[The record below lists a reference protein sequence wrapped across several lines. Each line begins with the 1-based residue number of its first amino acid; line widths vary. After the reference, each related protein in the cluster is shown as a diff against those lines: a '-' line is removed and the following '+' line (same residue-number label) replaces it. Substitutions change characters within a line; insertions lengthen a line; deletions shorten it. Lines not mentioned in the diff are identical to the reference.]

1 MAFQTLFNL
10 ESIKGATQ
18 ATLILETLNVL
29 VQLQQKAEKAL
40 DVPLLVTTTALWLLD
55 IQLVAAKMVNSS
67 GVYFFIYCCMWRP
80 SNILHDHMP
89 YGS

>member
-10 ESIKGATQ
+10 ERIKGATQ

-40 DVPLLVTTTALWLLD
+40 DVPLLVTTTAL
-55 IQLVAAKMVNSS
+55 
-67 GVYFFIYCCMWRP
+67 
-80 SNILHDHMP
+80 
-89 YGS
+89 